1 MGKNQKEHRKK
12 IAKRNEKLTLE
23 KNKIKKFQQEFLKD
37 LIEQEKQRGLFNNP
51 ITTDTFPVID
61 NLGLPTGPQI

>member
-37 LIEQEKQRGLFNNP
+37 
-51 ITTDTFPVID
+51 
-61 NLGLPTGPQI
+61 